1 MTHRRPRED
10 VLVRRGVT
18 VEAIP
23 SGDPLTLQAGQ
34 LAQIAQGL
42 GGSFALAV
50 EGQLV
55 RLKGQDADA
64 IGKQLPEA
72 LAIPEDLH
80 IDALEPLVWEQ
91 LRTCYDPEIPVNIVD
106 LGLVY
111 RVAFEPMDDSAD
123 KVRAVI
129 DMTLTA
135 PGCGMGESI
144 ANEVCDKVLAL
155 PRVGEIT
162 VNLVF
167 TPPWDRSRMSEA
179 ALLALGL

>member
-1 MTHRRPRED
+1 MNRRPRED
-10 VLVRRGVT
+10 VLVRRTVM

-23 SGDPLTLQAGQ
+23 SGAPIELQAGQ
-34 LAQIAQGL
+34 LAQITQAL
-42 GGSFALAV
+42 GGSFTLAV

-64 IGKQLPEA
+64 IGKQPPAA
-72 LAIPEDLH
+72 LDIPADLH
-80 IDALEPLVWEQ
+80 IDALEPLVWDA

-111 RVAFEPMDDSAD
+111 RCALEPLEDSD
-123 KVRAVI
+123 KLRVVI

-135 PGCGMGESI
+135 PGCGMGEAI
-144 ANEVCDKVLAL
+144 ADEVCDKVLAL

-162 VNLVF
+162 VNMVF
-167 TPPWDRSRMSEA
+167 TPPWDRSMMSEA
-179 ALLALGL
+179 AQLALGL